1 MSPYRVNYLVARG
14 FGIQPPNSG
23 RRGRYMPGYRVDLS
37 RELMLSSTALK
48 LRENPVVVAVKIKQ
62 PYLSIQKLPF
72 EFVPELFKS

>member
-1 MSPYRVNYLVARG
+1 
-14 FGIQPPNSG
+14 
-23 RRGRYMPGYRVDLS
+23 MPGYRVDLS